1 MKKIMKN
8 HIWRENFNL
17 HTGVSNFSNQFP
29 SKKHQKSLIFIEKT
43 SKIID
48 VYEKSMKNHIWHEN
62 FNLHTG
68 VSNISNQFSS
78 KNHQKSLIFI
88 TKSSKI
94 IDFHMSLEPSRKFG
108 LGDAITFGVAIF
120 RASISARISPKNHR
134 FWRAFSCNYLR
145 RVDFFVVL
153 FLVEFRQK
161 SSIWVCFLMQL
172 PSACRFFVVQF
183 LLEFR
188 RKFINVRFCL
198 NSHEKSLILAR
209 FLMQLP
215 SACWFFVL
223 VFRFEFRWKII
234 NFCVVFDA
242 ITCGVLI
249 FSWFNFCTNF
259 DEKSSILAC
268 FSMQLTSA
276 C

>member
-1 MKKIMKN
+1 MKISIYIPACRIFLINFHRKN
-8 HIWRENFNL
+8 
-17 HTGVSNFSNQFP
+17 
-29 SKKHQKSLIFIEKT
+29 HQKSLIFIEKT

-48 VYEKSMKNHIWHEN
+48 VHEKSMKNHIWHEN

-153 FLVEFRQK
+153 FLLEFRQK
-161 SSIWVCFLMQL
+161 IIDLG
-172 PSACRFFVVQF
+172 
-183 LLEFR
+183 
-188 RKFINVRFCL
+188 
-198 NSHEKSLILAR
+198 
-209 FLMQLP
+209 
-215 SACWFFVL
+215 VL
-223 VFRFEFRWKII
+223 
-234 NFCVVFDA
+234 FDA
-242 ITCGVLI
+242 C
-249 FSWFNFCTNF
+249 
-259 DEKSSILAC
+259 
-268 FSMQLTSA
+268 
-276 C
+276 